1 MSYRIEIK
9 AQSRTVLVIHEGE
22 VDLTDMESG
31 RAQAVALL
39 TEHGYSRF
47 LVDTRGVT
55 KPPSPTEHHRF
66 ASSQPLYMPAHVA
79 IAVVMLQA
87 EYDAPRLFETMSRE
101 RGVQIQA
108 FADMDEAQAWLIRV
122 TN

>member
-1 MSYRIEIK
+1 
-9 AQSRTVLVIHEGE
+9 
-22 VDLTDMESG
+22 
-31 RAQAVALL
+31 
-39 TEHGYSRF
+39 
-47 LVDTRGVT
+47 
-55 KPPSPTEHHRF
+55 
-66 ASSQPLYMPAHVA
+66 
-79 IAVVMLQA
+79 VVVRQA